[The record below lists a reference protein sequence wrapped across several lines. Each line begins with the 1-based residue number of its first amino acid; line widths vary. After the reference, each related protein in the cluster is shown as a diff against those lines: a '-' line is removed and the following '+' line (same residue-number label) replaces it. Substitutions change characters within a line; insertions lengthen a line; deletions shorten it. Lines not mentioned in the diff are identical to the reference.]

1 MQEYISLMAKSFI
14 FYFVIIFALRLMGKR
29 EVGELSVFDVVIY
42 FVMSELLAI
51 SISNEDESIFK
62 SLVPIFTLAFLQMII
77 SWLILKS
84 KRIRGI
90 FDGEVSILIHNGHI
104 NQDVMRRE
112 RYNIDDLM
120 SQLRSKDICSPE
132 EVAFAILETNGQLSI
147 LPRNKCKVKHPN
159 PLISDGSIDRKVLE
173 DLSLDDRWLKKA
185 LLNEGIKDINEVFL
199 CIYQKNGLFVIKKEI
214 KTRNSFFH
222 KDEKLDINEE
232 HERM

>member
-1 MQEYISLMAKSFI
+1 MQEYIILMAKSFI

-29 EVGELSVFDVVIY
+29 EVGELSVFDIVIY

-62 SLVPIFTLAFLQMII
+62 SLVPIFTLAFLQMLI

-84 KRIRGI
+84 KKIRNV
-90 FDGEVSILIHNGHI
+90 FDGDISILIHNGHI

-120 SQLRSKDICSPE
+120 SQIRSKDLCSPD
-132 EVAFAILETNGQLSI
+132 EVGFAILETNGQLSI
-147 LPRNKCKVKHPN
+147 LPKNKCKVKHPN
-159 PLISDGSIDRKVLE
+159 PLISDGTVDKKALE
-173 DLSLDDRWLKKA
+173 DLSLDEEWLKKA
-185 LLNEGIKDINEVFL
+185 LLKEGIDNIKDVFL

-214 KTRNSFFH
+214 KTRNVLFH
-222 KDEKLDINEE
+222 KDEKPGTSE
-232 HERM
+232 